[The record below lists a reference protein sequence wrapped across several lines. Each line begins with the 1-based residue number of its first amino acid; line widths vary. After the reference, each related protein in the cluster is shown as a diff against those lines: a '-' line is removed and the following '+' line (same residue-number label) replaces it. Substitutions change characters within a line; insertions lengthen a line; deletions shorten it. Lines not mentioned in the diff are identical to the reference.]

1 MDQVNYEDAGNIV
14 GMYQDKFNT
23 LLSMVH
29 TINTIKDI
37 PKAMEMVVVDLAEV
51 MEVRAISVKLLSAD
65 DRYLRYVAG
74 HGLPPDFIRD
84 KLVEVAK
91 SPLNKRII
99 EGEPLVTGN
108 VTQKEMFQ
116 FGEDL
121 AASSIKSVLFV
132 PLNVKQKVIGI
143 LGAYCVLADRFTESD
158 VAFFRLAAGLVALG
172 IENIRSYEAVEGLMN
187 ERARFMMQVAHN
199 LRAPLGAILSMLEIL
214 HERHLGPLNDN
225 QAEYLRRVDRRC
237 RSLLALIND
246 LLNLST
252 SRTAE
257 RRVEKNVLQGQWLAG
272 RLQRT
277 FHDEAV
283 EKGIELAVRV
293 APDLPD
299 FLANSD
305 MMEQLLENLVSNA
318 IKYTPSGGKVVVS
331 FKRAGDALIGI
342 DVRDTGIG
350 IPQEALP
357 HLFSEFYRA
366 PNARELE
373 EIGTGLG
380 LAIVKEYVELHGG
393 SISVESKLGTGTRF
407 HVVLP
412 IESAS

>member
-1 MDQVNYEDAGNIV
+1 MDQVNNVDTGNSL

-29 TINTIKDI
+29 TINTVKDI
-37 PKAMEMVVVDLAEV
+37 PKALEVVVFDLAEV

-65 DRYLRYVAG
+65 GRYLRYVAG

-84 KLVEVAK
+84 RVVEVAK

-99 EGEPLVTGN
+99 EGEPFVTGN

-143 LGAYCVLADRFTESD
+143 LGVYCVIADRFTQSD
-158 VAFFRLAAGLVALG
+158 VEFCRLAAGLVALG
-172 IENIRSYEAVEGLMN
+172 IENLRSYEAVEGLMN

-214 HERHLGPLNDN
+214 HERHLGPLNVD
-225 QAEYLRRVDRRC
+225 QTEYLRRIDRRC
-237 RSLLALIND
+237 RTLLTLIND

-257 RRVEKNVLQGQWLAG
+257 RKVEKNVLQSQWLAG

-277 FHDEAV
+277 FHDEAI
-283 EKGIELAVRV
+283 EKGIELTVKV
-293 APDLPD
+293 APELPD
-299 FLANSD
+299 FWANSD

-318 IKYTPSGGKVVVS
+318 IKYTPSGGKVAVS
-331 FKRAGDALIGI
+331 FQRAGNAAIGI
-342 DVRDTGIG
+342 DVHDTGIG
-350 IPQEALP
+350 IPQDALP
-357 HLFSEFYRA
+357 SLFSEFYRA
-366 PNARELE
+366 PNAREME

-393 SISVESKLGTGTRF
+393 SISVESELGTGTRF

-412 IESAS
+412 IEPAS